1 MSRSRAP
8 SPATAAD
15 VTAAASGP
23 SGASGADSAA
33 GAATASPASA
43 ARAARGLYLITPDE
57 ADTARLLARV
67 APLLGEGVTW
77 LQYRNKA
84 AGAAL
89 RHEQAFALQALCSR
103 AGVPLLVNDDAA
115 LAQAVG
121 AAGAH
126 LGEDDGDIAAARARL
141 GDGAILGASCYDDLE
156 LARRAVAAG
165 ASYVAFGAF
174 FPTTTKAT
182 TRRATP
188 ALLREAAV
196 LGVSRVAIGGITP
209 DNAAPLVEAGADL
222 LAVVG
227 GVFDAPNP
235 VAALHAYLRCFPL

>member
-1 MSRSRAP
+1 
-8 SPATAAD
+8 
-15 VTAAASGP
+15 V
-23 SGASGADSAA
+23 
-33 GAATASPASA
+33 ATASATAPAP
-43 ARAARGLYLITPDE
+43 RGLYLITPDE

-77 LQYRNKA
+77 LQYRNKT

-89 RHEQAFALQALCSR
+89 RREQALALQALCAG

-126 LGEDDGDIAAARARL
+126 LGEDDGDIIAARARL
-141 GDGAILGASCYDDLE
+141 GTGATLGASCYDDLE

-188 ALLREAAV
+188 ALLREAAM
-196 LGVSRVAIGGITP
+196 LGVPRVAIGGITP
-209 DNAAPLVEAGADL
+209 ANATPLVEAGADL

-227 GVFDAPNP
+227 GVFDAPDP
-235 VAALHAYLRCFPL
+235 GAAIRAYLRCFDR